1 MDKSD
6 PVSIVYVYVFVN
18 SLQAEYVREN
28 GLGGIMYWS
37 LDNDD
42 FRGICNGEQYPL
54 VEAGKK
60 ALFGTEGGIDETLNE
75 ARNLQKASAP
85 AQQ

>member
-1 MDKSD
+1 M
-6 PVSIVYVYVFVN
+6 
-18 SLQAEYVREN
+18 REH

-60 ALFGTEGGIDETLNE
+60 ALFGTEGGVDETLNE
-75 ARNLQKASAP
+75 ARNLQKAP
-85 AQQ
+85 VPQQE

>member
-1 MDKSD
+1 M
-6 PVSIVYVYVFVN
+6 F
-18 SLQAEYVREN
+18 
-28 GLGGIMYWS
+28 WS

-60 ALFGTEGGIDETLNE
+60 ALFGAEDTQTNE
-75 ARNLQKASAP
+75 ARKLEATPRYVHAYGVDVVRECVVGNSGIAKR
-85 AQQ
+85 